1 MNIVG
6 KRITNMASIFDKL
19 DKINRDLGLFSVIQE
34 INAEPPKIR
43 RKNSSELIIL
53 DFKKPYLKITGNE
66 MEQYKTETIIEPAIP
81 VSEKGIGCSGNFN
94 ISTTR
99 QMSKF
104 IKMAKAAI
112 TITDKYLANTIVF
125 LLIGKLINIL
135 SLLFLSSMA
144 LEPKANKQV
153 TPSTPIKSPGAPIL
167 EKKSE
172 KNRINTMESKTDFF

>member
-19 DKINRDLGLFSVIQE
+19 DKINRDLGLFSVIKE
-34 INAEPPKIR
+34 INADPPKIR

-99 QMSKF
+99 
-104 IKMAKAAI
+104 
-112 TITDKYLANTIVF
+112 
-125 LLIGKLINIL
+125 
-135 SLLFLSSMA
+135 
-144 LEPKANKQV
+144 
-153 TPSTPIKSPGAPIL
+153 
-167 EKKSE
+167 
-172 KNRINTMESKTDFF
+172 